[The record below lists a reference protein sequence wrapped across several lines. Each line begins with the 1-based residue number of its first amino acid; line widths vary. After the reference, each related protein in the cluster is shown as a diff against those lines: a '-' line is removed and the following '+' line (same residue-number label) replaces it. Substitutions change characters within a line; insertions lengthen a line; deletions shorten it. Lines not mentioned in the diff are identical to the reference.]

1 MNTGYYAVIPTKDR
15 LDCLHNAVN
24 AIKPGALQPYI
35 IVVDNGIDAAMCGDE
50 FYLYD
55 ERPPN
60 ISRMWNIGL
69 NRAAELATSAGNDE
83 WFVAVIN
90 DDVVTPRGWFE
101 AVVRDMEQCQTDA
114 GCSDQHNVVRELYVS
129 ASIADYTLQT
139 RLCGYA
145 FVLRGS
151 TGIRLDEQF
160 AWWYGDDDLDW
171 RVRSAGGL
179 SITAGYAV
187 QHLHPNAQ
195 TNADQVLI
203 EQTGRDRAAFIAKW
217 GRAPW

>member
-90 DDVVTPRGWFE
+90 DDVVTPCPNIITE
-101 AVVRDMEQCQTDA
+101 TVINNNIANVRFNCFII
-114 GCSDQHNVVRELYVS
+114 EL
-129 ASIADYTLQT
+129 
-139 RLCGYA
+139 
-145 FVLRGS
+145 VLRINNNYS
-151 TGIRLDEQF
+151 FL
-160 AWWYGDDDLDW
+160 
-171 RVRSAGGL
+171 
-179 SITAGYAV
+179 
-187 QHLHPNAQ
+187 P
-195 TNADQVLI
+195 
-203 EQTGRDRAAFIAKW
+203 
-217 GRAPW
+217 